1 VHTSNRT
8 YHLASDSARER
19 DDWIRVLCACG
30 AQLSASSSAV
40 APPSSPLPVATAATA
55 GGGVSTHARQ
65 SEVIKVPSSSASAA
79 EDATSR
85 GTELSGLLYKRA
97 SKVHIAQRSEAETG
111 QARDWVARHF
121 RLRDEGTIV
130 YYQNADDPPQHAR
143 GIVPLSGFDR
153 VEQATPPSDNLPY
166 AFRLTARDGA
176 PDGGVVLA
184 APTEEERN
192 LWIIHLSSALGA
204 ARAARDGADG
214 ATSKLSGALEKTSLS

>member
-1 VHTSNRT
+1 M
-8 YHLASDSARER
+8 
-19 DDWIRVLCACG
+19 
-30 AQLSASSSAV
+30 
-40 APPSSPLPVATAATA
+40 
-55 GGGVSTHARQ
+55 
-65 SEVIKVPSSSASAA
+65 
-79 EDATSR
+79 
-85 GTELSGLLYKRA
+85 
-97 SKVHIAQRSEAETG
+97 HIAQRSEAETG

-153 VEQATPPSDNLPY
+153 VEQATVSCPGRRDLSEPIDLPSISPISPQLHARAWGRRVLICADARLKRASSWAPPPLPHWSSQPPSDNLPY
-166 AFRLTARDGA
+166 AFRLSARDGA

-204 ARAARDGADG
+204 ACAARDGADG

>member
-1 VHTSNRT
+1 M
-8 YHLASDSARER
+8 
-19 DDWIRVLCACG
+19 
-30 AQLSASSSAV
+30 
-40 APPSSPLPVATAATA
+40 
-55 GGGVSTHARQ
+55 
-65 SEVIKVPSSSASAA
+65 
-79 EDATSR
+79 
-85 GTELSGLLYKRA
+85 
-97 SKVHIAQRSEAETG
+97 HIAQRSEAETG

-153 VEQATPPSDNLPY
+153 VEQATVRCPGRRDPLLPLRSPIDLPSISHRSPIDLPDLPTVRHVLICADARLNRASSWAPPPLPHWSSQPPSDNLPY

-192 LWIIHLSSALGA
+192 LWINHLSSALGA